1 MSNCYECYSQ
11 TYTDSVYDTDGDFV
25 SPSVIPAPQYMGMM
39 GEACDSNIQCHN
51 PLYCI
56 DNKCREE
63 VPLTLLQSQPQSLKS
78 PVPSSSI
85 PVQNIAY
92 LQISANKKYIS
103 GINTYNT
110 LSRN

>member
-1 MSNCYECYSQ
+1 MSNCHECYSQ

-56 DNKCREE
+56 NNKCREE
-63 VPLTLLQSQPQSLKS
+63 VPLTLLQSQPES
-78 PVPSSSI
+78 VSSHVSTFI
-85 PVQNIAY
+85 PPQNIAY
-92 LQISANKKYIS
+92 LQPPTYKKYVS

-110 LSRN
+110 LSRH